1 MRKRKTHLWLT
12 TVDFT
17 EKGNFFSKLF
27 GNEGSGGK
35 RLTAYSN
42 SVLPAL
48 SRMITGRNA
57 ELSYSL
63 TSFILLF
70 CTVLFLPKV

>member
-1 MRKRKTHLWLT
+1 MRKLKTHLWLT
-12 TVDFT
+12 IFDFI
-17 EKGNFFSKLF
+17 EKGNFFSNLF
-27 GNEGSGGK
+27 ENEGIGGK

-48 SRMITGRNA
+48 SRMVIDRNA

-63 TSFILLF
+63 TSFI
-70 CTVLFLPKV
+70 

>member
-12 TVDFT
+12 TIDFT

-27 GNEGSGGK
+27 GNEGIGGK

-48 SRMITGRNA
+48 SRMVTERNV

-63 TSFILLF
+63 NSFMLLF
-70 CTVLFLPKV
+70 CTVLMLPKV